1 MAPEKRD
8 TPFWY
13 LRRTPARVQ
22 AEIDEEIEGHLQMRV
37 DELQARGIPIE
48 DARREAVR
56 RFGNIESTR
65 RYCRNQDERR
75 ESAMQ
80 RALTLQDLGQDI
92 NISLRSLARA
102 PILTLTILLTVGL
115 GIGATTVIFAA
126 IEAAFLRPLPYARPD
141 TLVWIYTD
149 SPPFQFRF
157 SAVDYLALEAQ
168 QTHFESIGAFTDRTM
183 TFTEGAD
190 AEVLNGRAVAW
201 SYFRTLGIAP
211 LLGRDFRKLDARPGT
226 APGVIVSHAFW
237 QQRLGSRRDVLGSP
251 IRLDGAA
258 YQLVGVLP
266 ARTGPLERQRD
277 FFLVTQ
283 FSTPPRRGPFPYW
296 VVGRLKNG
304 VSHAAAASEL
314 RTINRRI
321 FPIWRSSYQD
331 DRATWSLMDLKT
343 RLVGNTA
350 ATGGVAIAAVAL
362 VWLMACL
369 NASNLL
375 IARLTS
381 RRRELAIRAALGA
394 SRARVMRFLLVES
407 ALLAAGA
414 AAIGIA
420 AARSG
425 VGLVQRI
432 AAIYFPFSQEIAFDG
447 AVVGVLFAIV
457 CFSLLMFGAIPS
469 MQGTAGPIDDSLR
482 SAGRSSTGSRSARR
496 LRHALVASQFAL
508 STPLLIVAA
517 LLLVSLNH
525 LKQVDLGFDR
535 TNMVTGSV
543 QLPAAL
549 YRDQAHVTS
558 YWDELARRLSAVPGV
573 AAAAFADSLPP
584 ETAYNINNFDLE
596 ERPTTGG
603 QSQPATPW
611 VAATPDYFRALGLK
625 PLEGRLLEERDA
637 QTENLESVVV
647 DRAWANR
654 FFPGASAIGKR
665 FKEGGCTACPWTTV
679 VGVVKDVKYSGL
691 NQPDPGTVYS
701 PMAGGLSRFVVIRTR
716 TDPRGVVPSLRQ
728 AVRSLDPNVALT
740 SLATADDLVA
750 QSLERPTSLS
760 ILVGSFAIVALIL
773 SIVGIYGV
781 MSYYVMDNRR
791 EISIRL
797 ALGGTAPDVL
807 RLVVGRGMTVVVA
820 GLAIGIGLA
829 FASTRLLSTL
839 LFGVG
844 AADPATLASV
854 SVSLLAIALAA
865 CLLPAR
871 QAVRLEPAAVL
882 RNE

>member
-1 MAPEKRD
+1 MAPQKRD

-13 LRRTPARVQ
+13 LRRTSARVQ
-22 AEIDEEIEGHLQMRV
+22 AEIDEEIEGHLQMRIE
-37 DELQARGIPIE
+37 ELQARGIPIE

-75 ESAMQ
+75 ESAVQ
-80 RALTLQDLGQDI
+80 RTLTLQDLGQDI
-92 NISLRSLARA
+92 TISLRSLARA

-126 IEAAFLRPLPYARPD
+126 VEAAFLRPLPYARPD

-149 SPPFQFRF
+149 TPPFQFRF

-168 QTHFESIGAFTDRTM
+168 QTHFESIGAFTDQTM

-190 AEVLNGRAVAW
+190 AEVLNGRAVSW

-211 LLGRDFRKLDARPGT
+211 LLGRDFTKLDATPGT

-237 QQRLGSRRDVLGSP
+237 QQRLGSRRNVLGSP

-304 VSHAAAASEL
+304 VSHTAAASEL

-331 DRATWSLMDLKT
+331 DRATWSLVDLKT
-343 RLVGNTA
+343 RLVGDTA
-350 ATGGVAIAAVAL
+350 ATGGVAIAAVVL

-407 ALLAAGA
+407 ALLATGA

-432 AAIYFPFSQEIAFDG
+432 AAIYFPLSQEIAFDG
-447 AVVGVLFAIV
+447 AVIGVLFAIV

-482 SAGRSSTGSRSARR
+482 SVGRSSTGSRSARR

-558 YWDELARRLSAVPGV
+558 YWDELGRRLSAVPGV

-596 ERPTTGG
+596 ERPTTEG

-829 FASTRLLSTL
+829 FASTRLLATL

-854 SVSLLAIALAA
+854 SVSLLAIALVA
-865 CLLPAR
+865 CVLPAR